1 MFEVQPWWSRMERR
15 VEPNVAEETREP
27 AGSLPADVGQSLQTL
42 VDVAGRA
49 LNARSARIVVGTGNG
64 GHVETTIRRRGNF
77 IEFAVADDGPGIPA
91 EQLPYVFDRFW
102 QARHG
107 DRRGVGLGL
116 AIARGMVEAHGGKI
130 GVDSEPGVGTTFRF
144 TLPIASRVA
153 PSTGAGAG

>member
-1 MFEVQPWWSRMERR
+1 VSDARELLEPLAERKGVRLHFDLEDGLPKLDIDDAGILR
-15 VEPNVAEETREP
+15 VFSNLVGNAIKF
-27 AGSLPADVGQSLQTL
+27 LPA
-42 VDVAGRA
+42 
-49 LNARSARIVVGTGNG
+49 G
-64 GHVETTIRRRGNF
+64 GHVETTIRRRGDF
-77 IEFAVADDGPGIPA
+77 IEFAVADDGPGIPV